1 MSVCLSVTVTS
12 VLSSGSSAGS
22 CRVRSASR
30 YLSVTVTSVL
40 SSGSCHVRS
49 AWRCLSVC
57 HCDVCPVVR
66 FMSRKERLEMSVC
79 LSVTVTSVLS
89 SGSSAGSCHVRSAS
103 RCLSVCH
110 CDVCPVV
117 RFMSRK
123 ERLEMSV
130 CLSVT
135 VTSVLSSG
143 SSAGSCRVRSAWR
156 CLSVT
161 VTSVL
166 SSGL

>member
-30 YLSVTVTSVL
+30 
-40 SSGSCHVRS
+40 
-49 AWRCLSVC
+49 CLSVC

-66 FMSRKERLEMSVC
+66 FV
-79 LSVTVTSVLS
+79 
-89 SGSSAGSCHVRSAS
+89 G
-103 RCLSVCH
+103 
-110 CDVCPVV
+110 

-130 CLSVT
+130 CHCDICPVVRFVGSYIIATVT
-135 VTSVLSSG
+135 VILSAEELNETKLRHTVAVESYERPARVG
-143 SSAGSCRVRSAWR
+143 RSTAAGETAKIQ
-156 CLSVT
+156 VT
-161 VTSVL
+161 KK
-166 SSGL
+166 